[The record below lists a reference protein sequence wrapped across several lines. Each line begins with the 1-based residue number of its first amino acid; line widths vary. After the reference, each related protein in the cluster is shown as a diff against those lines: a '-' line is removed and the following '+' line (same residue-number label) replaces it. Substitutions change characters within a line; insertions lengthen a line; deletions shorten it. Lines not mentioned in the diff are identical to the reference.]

1 MNLIIILQHI
11 KQKVPTHIFERQN
24 NTRIVTSF
32 NLTSNQLIS
41 TNDSFLLRDENESQ
55 KLIEGEEDES
65 SESDYW
71 PTWVKN
77 VTCISHLS
85 ITVNSSVNFFI
96 YYIKRK
102 ALNSGKKHVSRFD
115 TYRLETMC

>member
-1 MNLIIILQHI
+1 MFLSQNHRS
-11 KQKVPTHIFERQN
+11 VPD
-24 NTRIVTSF
+24 
-32 NLTSNQLIS
+32 
-41 TNDSFLLRDENESQ
+41 NDA
-55 KLIEGEEDES
+55 ES
-65 SESDYW
+65 SDSDYW

-102 ALNSGKKHVSRFD
+102 ALNSGKNMTFPK
-115 TYRLETMC
+115 